1 MNRTLPV
8 MRVEVLVFGPVRAAI
23 QRDRVTVDVV
33 AAEDGVCTTGQVLKA
48 LQEQHPALRSSIG
61 PIERARLAVNQRYVD
76 GNTAVRAG
84 DEVALI
90 AMVGGG

>member
-33 AAEDGVCTTGQVLKA
+33 ATEHGVCTAGEVLKA
-48 LQEQHPALRSSIG
+48 LQEQHPALRSTIG
-61 PIERARLAVNQRYVD
+61 SIERARLAVNQRYAD
-76 GNTAVRAG
+76 GDAAIRAG